1 MPNILA
7 KDVHLH
13 LWDPDAGPAAYVEI
27 TDLQTV
33 SPPLP
38 AWQFEEVTPLDTAER
53 ARRNKPTLHDLGVLG
68 FTYLHDETKAGHA
81 LVRSVGEAGTNPKQQ
96 FKLDFPGVLGGF
108 EFYGYVQDFQFPTA
122 KGAHIKPSFNIK
134 VDRPMV
140 DVVPE
145 IVSVEVVEDANYPDY
160 ETGHVIRIK
169 VTFSENVY
177 FVDGGT
183 NPGVT
188 LDIDGSAAAALYV
201 SGSGSN
207 EWFFEYEFVGG
218 DAAALTEFAIESPLV
233 LNDGTIKDFIGQA
246 VSPLTFTPPD
256 AQTDVITVTDTS

>member
-27 TDLQTV
+27 TELQTV
-33 SPPLP
+33 SPSLP
-38 AWQFEEVTPLDTAER
+38 SWQFEDVTPLDTAEL
-53 ARRNKPTLHDLGVLG
+53 ARRHKPTLYDMGVLG

-81 LVRSVGEAGTNPKQQ
+81 LVRSVGEAATNPEQRL
-96 FKLDFPGVLGGF
+96 KLEFPGVLGGF

-122 KGAHIKPSFNIK
+122 KGALVKPSFNIK
-134 VDRPMV
+134 VDRPIV

-145 IVSVEVVEDANYPDY
+145 IISVEVVQDVNYPDY

-169 VTFSENVY
+169 VTFSENLY
-177 FVDGGT
+177 FTDGGT

-188 LDIDGSAAAALYV
+188 LDIDGSPAEAAYV

-207 EWFFEYEFVGG
+207 EWFFEYEFVDG
-218 DAAALTEFAIESPLV
+218 DAALATEFAIASPLV
-233 LNDGTIKDFIGQA
+233 LNDGEANDIAGQA
-246 VSPLTFTPPD
+246 VSPLTFTPPN
-256 AQTDVITVTDTS
+256 TDTITVTDTVP